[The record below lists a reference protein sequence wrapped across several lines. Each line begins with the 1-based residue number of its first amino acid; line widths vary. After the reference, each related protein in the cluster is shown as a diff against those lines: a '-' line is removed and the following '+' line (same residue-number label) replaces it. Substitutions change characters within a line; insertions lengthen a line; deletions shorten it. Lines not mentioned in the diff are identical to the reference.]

1 MAVAVAERAGLGP
14 EERRD
19 LMRASLLHDIGKVC
33 ISNRILEK
41 TSALTEQEFVEIRR
55 HPRLTYDIL
64 SRVGPFRPIAETAAN
79 HHEKLDGSGY
89 HRGVGAEDLDLP
101 SRILA
106 VADIY
111 DALSADRPYHEAL
124 PPEKVLGI
132 MREESGTKLDADCVA
147 FLEDLAAN
155 DEI

>member
-1 MAVAVAERAGLGP
+1 MTSSPAWALSGP
-14 EERRD
+14 SPRR
-19 LMRASLLHDIGKVC
+19 
-33 ISNRILEK
+33 
-41 TSALTEQEFVEIRR
+41 
-55 HPRLTYDIL
+55 PRTTTR
-64 SRVGPFRPIAETAAN
+64 SSTAPATT
-79 HHEKLDGSGY
+79 G
-89 HRGVGAEDLDLP
+89 GVGAEDLDLP